1 MQLITTPSRKEARPM
16 SKNKY
21 MTKYQLEHLKKRVAA
36 EIDPIIDE
44 AKLMRKSVVA
54 DLTASAEGKLAKK
67 IKADVVIKDLEKAFK
82 SLETAQRKAKTFFT
96 KGVSAD
102 MKKDVS
108 YKFETYEKDRYGA
121 GLKPEDCREQLRS
134 WAETLA
140 IKEAEKTPEGKKV
153 KQLELYKASA
163 INQVFETGLPSEL
176 PKTLEAIFKPLGII
190 WNKKEALQI
199 ENK

>member
-1 MQLITTPSRKEARPM
+1 M

-21 MTKYQLEHLKKRVAA
+21 MTKYQLEHLKKRVSA
-36 EIDPIIDE
+36 EIDPIIEE

-54 DLTASAEGKLAKK
+54 ELTASAEGKLAKK

-82 SLETAQRKAKTFFT
+82 NLETAQRKAKTFFT
-96 KGVSAD
+96 KGVNAEMRKNMSYEFDRAD
-102 MKKDVS
+102 GGR
-108 YKFETYEKDRYGA
+108 DRHGYGSNI

-199 ENK
+199 ENR

>member
-1 MQLITTPSRKEARPM
+1 
-16 SKNKY
+16 
-21 MTKYQLEHLKKRVAA
+21 MTKYQLEHLKKRVSA
-36 EIDPIIDE
+36 EIDPIIEE

-54 DLTASAEGKLAKK
+54 ELTASAEGKLAKK
-67 IKADVVIKDLEKAFK
+67 IKADVVIKELEKAFK
-82 SLETAQRKAKTFFT
+82 NLETAQRKAKTFFT
-96 KGVSAD
+96 KGVSAE
-102 MKKDVS
+102 MRKNLS
-108 YKFETYEKDRYGA
+108 YEFDRADGGRDGYGYGSNI

>member
-1 MQLITTPSRKEARPM
+1 MARTRKRGSM

-36 EIDPIIDE
+36 EIDPIIEE

-54 DLTASAEGKLAKK
+54 ELTASAEGKLAKK

-82 SLETAQRKAKTFFT
+82 NLEAAQRKAKTFFT
-96 KGVSAD
+96 KGVSAE
-102 MKKDVS
+102 MRKNMS
-108 YKFETYEKDRYGA
+108 YEFDRVEQNRGRYDT

>member
-1 MQLITTPSRKEARPM
+1 MQPITTSSRKEAKPM

-21 MTKYQLEHLKKRVAA
+21 MTKYQLEHLKKRVSA
-36 EIDPIIDE
+36 EIDPIIEE

-54 DLTASAEGKLAKK
+54 ELTASAEGKLAKK
-67 IKADVVIKDLEKAFK
+67 IKADVVIKELEKAFK
-82 SLETAQRKAKTFFT
+82 NLETAQRKAKTFFT
-96 KGVSAD
+96 KGVSAE

-108 YKFETYEKDRYGA
+108 YKFETYEKDRYGT

>member
-1 MQLITTPSRKEARPM
+1 M

-21 MTKYQLEHLKKRVAA
+21 MTKYQLEHLKRRVSA
-36 EIDPIIDE
+36 EIDPIIEE

-54 DLTASAEGKLAKK
+54 ELTASAEGKLAKK

-82 SLETAQRKAKTFFT
+82 NLEAAQRKAKTFFT
-96 KGVSAD
+96 RGVSAE
-102 MKKDVS
+102 MKKDVG
-108 YKFETYEKDRYGA
+108 YKFETYENDKYGT
-121 GLKPEDCREQLRS
+121 GLRPEDCREQLRS

>member
-1 MQLITTPSRKEARPM
+1 MQRITMLSRKEARPM

-21 MTKYQLEHLKKRVAA
+21 MTKYQLEHLKKRVSA
-36 EIDPIIDE
+36 EIDPIIEE
-44 AKLMRKSVVA
+44 AELMRKSVVA
-54 DLTASAEGKLAKK
+54 ELTASAEGKLAKK
-67 IKADVVIKDLEKAFK
+67 IKADVVIKELEKAFK
-82 SLETAQRKAKTFFT
+82 NLETAQRKAKTFFT
-96 KGVSAD
+96 KGVNAELKNELKYSFKEYTD
-102 MKKDVS
+102 DP
-108 YKFETYEKDRYGA
+108 YGA
-121 GLKPEDCREQLRS
+121 GLKPEDCREQLRR

>member
-1 MQLITTPSRKEARPM
+1 MQHITTPSRKEARPM
-16 SKNKY
+16 SKTKF
-21 MTKYQLEHLKKRVAA
+21 MTKYQLEHLKKRVSA
-36 EIDPIIDE
+36 EIDPIIEE

-54 DLTASAEGKLAKK
+54 ELTASAEGKLAKK

-82 SLETAQRKAKTFFT
+82 NLETAQRKAKTFFT
-96 KGVSAD
+96 KGVNAE
-102 MKKDVS
+102 MKNALKYSFKEYTKDA
-108 YKFETYEKDRYGA
+108 YGA

>member
-1 MQLITTPSRKEARPM
+1 
-16 SKNKY
+16 
-21 MTKYQLEHLKKRVAA
+21 MTKYQLEHLKKRVSA
-36 EIDPIIDE
+36 EIDPIIEE

-54 DLTASAEGKLAKK
+54 ELTASAEGKLAKK
-67 IKADVVIKDLEKAFK
+67 IKADTVIKELEKAFK
-82 SLETAQRKAKTFFT
+82 NLETAQRKAKSFFT
-96 KGVSAD
+96 KGVNAE
-102 MKKDVS
+102 MKRDLS
-108 YKFETYEKDRYGA
+108 QRFEAYDYRDRYSGV

-190 WNKKEALQI
+190 WNKKEALQK

>member
-1 MQLITTPSRKEARPM
+1 
-16 SKNKY
+16 
-21 MTKYQLEHLKKRVAA
+21 
-36 EIDPIIDE
+36 
-44 AKLMRKSVVA
+44 MRKN
-54 DLTASAEGKLAKK
+54 
-67 IKADVVIKDLEKAFK
+67 
-82 SLETAQRKAKTFFT
+82 
-96 KGVSAD
+96 
-102 MKKDVS
+102 MS
-108 YKFETYEKDRYGA
+108 YEFDRVEQNRGRYDT

>member
-1 MQLITTPSRKEARPM
+1 MQALFLFF
-16 SKNKY
+16 Y
-21 MTKYQLEHLKKRVAA
+21 V
-36 EIDPIIDE
+36 
-44 AKLMRKSVVA
+44 
-54 DLTASAEGKLAKK
+54 GKLAKK

-82 SLETAQRKAKTFFT
+82 NLETAQRKAKTFFT
-96 KGVSAD
+96 KGVNAELKNDLKYSFKEYTND
-102 MKKDVS
+102 P
-108 YKFETYEKDRYGA
+108 YGA

>member
-1 MQLITTPSRKEARPM
+1 MQPITTSSRKEAKPM

-21 MTKYQLEHLKKRVAA
+21 MTKYQLEHLKKRVSA
-36 EIDPIIDE
+36 EIDPIIEE

-54 DLTASAEGKLAKK
+54 ELTASAEGKLAKK
-67 IKADVVIKDLEKAFK
+67 IKADVVIKELEKAFK
-82 SLETAQRKAKTFFT
+82 NLETAQRKAKTFFT
-96 KGVSAD
+96 KGVSAE

-108 YKFETYEKDRYGA
+108 YKFETYEKDRYGT

-199 ENK
+199 ENN

>member
-1 MQLITTPSRKEARPM
+1 
-16 SKNKY
+16 
-21 MTKYQLEHLKKRVAA
+21 MTKYQLEHLKKRVSA
-36 EIDPIIDE
+36 EIDPIIEE

-54 DLTASAEGKLAKK
+54 ELTASAEGKLAKK
-67 IKADVVIKDLEKAFK
+67 IKADVVIKELEKAFK
-82 SLETAQRKAKTFFT
+82 NLETAQRKAKTFFT
-96 KGVSAD
+96 KGVSAE
-102 MKKDVS
+102 MRKNMS
-108 YKFETYEKDRYGA
+108 YEFDRLEQNRGRYDT

-140 IKEAEKTPEGKKV
+140 IKQAEKTPEGKKV

-190 WNKKEALQI
+190 WNKKEALQLTNNTEYTYKDI
-199 ENK
+199 N

>member
-1 MQLITTPSRKEARPM
+1 M

-21 MTKYQLEHLKKRVAA
+21 MTKYQLEHLKKRVSA
-36 EIDPIIDE
+36 EIDPIIEE

-54 DLTASAEGKLAKK
+54 ELTASAEGKLAKK
-67 IKADVVIKDLEKAFK
+67 IKADVVIKELEKAFK
-82 SLETAQRKAKTFFT
+82 NLETAQRKAKTFFT
-96 KGVSAD
+96 RGVSAE
-102 MKKDVS
+102 MRKNLS
-108 YKFETYEKDRYGA
+108 YEFDRADGGRDGYGYGSNI

>member
-1 MQLITTPSRKEARPM
+1 M

-21 MTKYQLEHLKKRVAA
+21 MTKFQLAHLEKRVGA
-36 EIDPIIDE
+36 EIDPFIEE

-54 DLTASAEGKLAKK
+54 ELTASAENKLAKK

-82 SLETAQRKAKTFFT
+82 NLEQAQRKAKTFFT
-96 KGVSAD
+96 KGVNKE
-102 MKKDVS
+102 MKNDIS
-108 YKFETYEKDRYGA
+108 RDFRTYSDDNYGS

-153 KQLELYKASA
+153 KQLELNKQSA

-176 PKTLEAIFKPLGII
+176 PKTLEAIFKPLGIV
-190 WNKKEALQI
+190 WNKTEALQLTQ
-199 ENK
+199 N